1 MIGPVPSGASYRNYT
16 DRDPEYLRDSRLGRS
31 GGASPDHQLSRS
43 RSSAVGT
50 DLRAQE
56 GPPGGL
62 PLAFRRIGQI
72 APRQTAGGAP
82 GLLPRKLVT
91 SAETVPIRRGRD
103 RNRCC
108 KRSPTGCRTEA
119 VATSRAVDR
128 VAVARHLQQCV
139 TKDRIQRCRSYGTLD
154 EAMLSTG
161 GCMGRCYAHASQL
174 VVSGRNAKLWK
185 GKLPTQRGIRPHS
198 GRSIGH
204 LKPPG
209 ARSKSR

>member
-1 MIGPVPSGASYRNYT
+1 MRLMIGPVPSAASYRNYT

-56 GPPGGL
+56 GPAGGL

-72 APRQTAGGAP
+72 APRLTASGAP

-119 VATSRAVDR
+119 VASSVRGLGSQRVEPLIVWPSLGTCNSVRPRTESSGADRKGHSTRPCCGRAAAWV
-128 VAVARHLQQCV
+128 VA
-139 TKDRIQRCRSYGTLD
+139 T
-154 EAMLSTG
+154 
-161 GCMGRCYAHASQL
+161 
-174 VVSGRNAKLWK
+174 
-185 GKLPTQRGIRPHS
+185 PT
-198 GRSIGH
+198 
-204 LKPPG
+204 
-209 ARSKSR
+209 